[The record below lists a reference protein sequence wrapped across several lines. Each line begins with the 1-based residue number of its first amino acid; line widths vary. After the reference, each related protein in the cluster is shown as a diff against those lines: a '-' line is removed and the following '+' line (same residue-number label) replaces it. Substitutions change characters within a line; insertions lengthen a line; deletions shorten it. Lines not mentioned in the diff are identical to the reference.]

1 MGLKFKIIEFS
12 CVRQTFTRPLG
23 VPDVIFFFLLRG
35 DSFLLEAHMT
45 RENCK
50 SLSMPVMWINYTWL
64 ICHCEAWCMGYRT
77 GFELKEFGKES
88 VIGSDQ
94 VFDPIF
100 LHAEGD
106 YIW

>member
-1 MGLKFKIIEFS
+1 
-12 CVRQTFTRPLG
+12 
-23 VPDVIFFFLLRG
+23 
-35 DSFLLEAHMT
+35 
-45 RENCK
+45 
-50 SLSMPVMWINYTWL
+50 MPVMWTNYTWL